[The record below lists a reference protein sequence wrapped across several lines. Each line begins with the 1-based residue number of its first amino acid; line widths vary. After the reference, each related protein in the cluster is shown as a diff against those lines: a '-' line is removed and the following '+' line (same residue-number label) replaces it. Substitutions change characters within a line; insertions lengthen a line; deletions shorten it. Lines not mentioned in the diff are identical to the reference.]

1 MNGRFAPEAAVPRGR
16 VESVLTVTV
25 DQACVTVKRL
35 EHRTGAVDGTS
46 YMEDVATGPLTP

>member
-1 MNGRFAPEAAVPRGR
+1 

-25 DQACVTVKRL
+25 DQACVTFKRL

-46 YMEDVATGPLTP
+46 YMEDVATRPLTP